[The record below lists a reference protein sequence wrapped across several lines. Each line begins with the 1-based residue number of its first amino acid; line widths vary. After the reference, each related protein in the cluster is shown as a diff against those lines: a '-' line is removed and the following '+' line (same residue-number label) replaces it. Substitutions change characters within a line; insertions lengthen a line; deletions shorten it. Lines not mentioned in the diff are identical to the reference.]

1 METLNVLTKCYR
13 ALNAENHNNP
23 IMADILFCS
32 HHPAL
37 SKGQKKSYKIWTQ
50 SLNVSVGD
58 DGNANFLAYN
68 GIAELICR
76 SDRHGIFSTTTMER
90 AASKRLLSTMT
101 KYGNGETST
110 FIKMNVIPLIC
121 DKLSSTNNI
130 FINLT
135 SKEIDIFIYDFE
147 IINTKLM
154 NMFYGTDD
162 VYVYELLDT
171 YKKKIYV
178 YGIALTSEEKDL
190 VISEATEILDVEN
203 VVASI
208 LLVEDLRIQKE

>member
-1 METLNVLTKCYR
+1 MKSVSTAGSGIELLQALVASYRRNLFRQGKQLTNKRKKLGDKLDEQMPKVYAKNVETLNVLTKCYR

-90 AASKRLLSTMT
+90 AASTRFLSTMT
-101 KYGNGETST
+101 KYGNGETAT
-110 FIKMNVIPLIC
+110 FIKMNVKPRC
-121 DKLSSTNNI
+121 NI
-130 FINLT
+130 YYSGSFYL
-135 SKEIDIFIYDFE
+135 
-147 IINTKLM
+147 IINKH
-154 NMFYGTDD
+154 
-162 VYVYELLDT
+162 
-171 YKKKIYV
+171 
-178 YGIALTSEEKDL
+178 
-190 VISEATEILDVEN
+190 
-203 VVASI
+203 
-208 LLVEDLRIQKE
+208 